1 MKNKKVLSFER
12 GADFYFG
19 LSFKYI
25 QNGRLKTALR
35 YIEKAVRIKP
45 DDSYMQYNYA
55 GLLAEL
61 GHIEQSNSV
70 LLNIVNNLDPS
81 YDECYFGLG
90 CNYLQMQKIKKAL
103 EYFEKYLKLAPYG
116 EYAEEAEHLV
126 EMLYLIIEANNNLDD
141 DELEDIYKIEEEAI
155 KFMERREYEKALKNL
170 EIVVSRLPNAIPAK
184 NNLSL
189 THYYVGNINTAI
201 SIAKDVLDYEEDNI
215 HANCNLAI
223 FYNKLG
229 INNMVERQIRVIKK
243 LYPENEDYAYK
254 IADTLGCLNR
264 YKEAY
269 DAYKR
274 LIRMDDKN
282 PQYIHLM
289 AVAAFNCRK
298 YNEALSLWERLKKYD
313 EEGYLGE
320 YYYNIAYETKEGI
333 KEFGYLP
340 YICQLPKD
348 EVGSRIDKVY
358 EFLSLSRDE
367 IIELMNNDKSIKDI
381 IYFVISFDKYVLRK
395 MLFEKIKQDK
405 IIELEDIIRKYIL
418 RPDVDKNIKIESV
431 FLLNKIGAKEPYHV
445 LIDGEV
451 KPITIESDTLLRDE
465 WKKEWDDVKN
475 TTLKMMKS
483 CYKTPYKKIVED
495 IWYDFIRS
503 SYPYVPKIGK
513 TEIWAAA
520 LEFAYCKF
528 TCKEVTQQQL
538 ADKYKVSKS
547 SISEKS
553 RIIFSY
559 IGNKFGKENN

>member
-1 MKNKKVLSFER
+1 MKNKKVVSFER

-19 LSFKYI
+19 LSFKHI

-35 YIEKAVRIKP
+35 YIEKAVKIKP

-55 GLLAEL
+55 GILAEL
-61 GHIEQSNSV
+61 GHIEQSTSV

-103 EYFEKYLKLAPYG
+103 ECFEKYLKLAPYG
-116 EYAEEAEHLV
+116 DYAEEAEHLM

-141 DELEDIYKIEEEAI
+141 DELERIYKIEEEAI
-155 KFMERREYEKALKNL
+155 KYMERREYEKAMKNL
-170 EIVVSRLPNAIPAK
+170 EEVVSKLPNAIPAK

-189 THYYVGNINTAI
+189 THYYLGNISTAI
-201 SIAKDVLDYEEDNI
+201 TIAKEVLDYEKENI

-223 FYNKLG
+223 FYSKIG
-229 INNMVERQIRVIKK
+229 ISNMAERHIRIIKK

-264 YKEAY
+264 HKEAY

-289 AVAAFNCRK
+289 AIAAFNCKK
-298 YNEALSLWERLKKYD
+298 YNEALNLWEKLKKYD

-320 YYYNIAYETKEGI
+320 YYYNIADETKEGI
-333 KEFGYLP
+333 REFRYLP
-340 YICQLPKD
+340 YICQLPKE
-348 EVGSRIDKVY
+348 EVGRRIDIVY
-358 EFLSLSRDE
+358 EFLTLDRDE
-367 IIELMNNDKSIKDI
+367 IRELLNNDKSIKNV
-381 IYFVISFDKYVLRK
+381 IYFVISFDKYVLRR
-395 MLFEKIKQDK
+395 MLFEKIKQEK
-405 IIELEDIIRKYIL
+405 IIELEDVIRKYIL

-445 LIDGEV
+445 LIDGDV
-451 KPITIESDTLLRDE
+451 KAITIESDTLLRDE
-465 WKKEWDDVKN
+465 WKKEWEDVKD
-475 TTLKMMKS
+475 TTLKMMKN

-513 TEIWAAA
+513 IEIWAAA

-538 ADKYKVSKS
+538 ADKYNVSKS

-559 IGNKFGKENN
+559 IGNKFGERE

>member
-1 MKNKKVLSFER
+1 MKNNKVVSFER

-19 LSFKYI
+19 LSFKHI
-25 QNGRLKTALR
+25 QSGRLKTALR

-61 GHIEQSNSV
+61 GYIEHSTSV
-70 LLNIVNNLDPS
+70 LLNIVNNLDPN

-126 EMLYLIIEANNNLDD
+126 DMLYLIIEANNNLDD
-141 DELEDIYKIEEEAI
+141 EELEHIYKMEEEAI

-170 EIVVSRLPNAIPAK
+170 EEVVSKLPNAIPAK

-201 SIAKDVLDYEEDNI
+201 SIAKDVLEYEQDNI

-229 INNMVERQIRVIKK
+229 INNLVERQVRIIKK
-243 LYPENEDYAYK
+243 LYPDNEDYAYK
-254 IADTLGCLNR
+254 IADTLGCLSR
-264 YKEAY
+264 HKEAY

-274 LIRMDDKN
+274 LIRMDEKN

-298 YNEALSLWERLKKYD
+298 LNEALDLWEKLQKYD
-313 EEGYLGE
+313 EESYLGD
-320 YYYNIAYETKEGI
+320 YYHDLAAKVKEGI
-333 KEFGYLP
+333 EDFRYLP
-340 YICQLPKD
+340 YICQLPKE
-348 EVGSRIDKVY
+348 EVGRRIDKVY
-358 EFLSLSRDE
+358 EFLSLERDE
-367 IIELMNNDKSIKDI
+367 IKKLIANDNSIKDI
-381 IYFVISFDKYVLRK
+381 IYFVISFDKIVLRK
-395 MLFEKIKQDK
+395 LIFEKIKK
-405 IIELEDIIRKYIL
+405 EGIIELEDVIRKYIL
-418 RPDVDKNIKIESV
+418 RPDVDKSIKIESV
-431 FLLNKIGAKEPYHV
+431 FLLNKIGCKEPYHV

-451 KPITIESDTLLRDE
+451 KPISIEPEDLFKGE
-465 WKKEWDDVKN
+465 WKKEWDEVLN
-475 TTLKMMKS
+475 TTLKMMKN
-483 CYKTPYKKIVED
+483 CYKTHYAKIVED
-495 IWYDFIRS
+495 IWHDFIKS
-503 SYPYVPKIGK
+503 SYPDIPKIGRI
-513 TEIWAAA
+513 EIWSAA
-520 LEFAYCKF
+520 LEFVYCKI
-528 TCKEVTQQQL
+528 TCKEVTQKLL
-538 ADKYKVSKS
+538 ADKYKVSAS

-559 IGNKFGKENN
+559 IDNKFGERE

>member
-170 EIVVSRLPNAIPAK
+170 EIVVSKLPNAIPAK

-333 KEFGYLP
+333 REFGYLP